1 MKQCTKCGETKPL
14 DKFSADKSKQDG
26 LHTQCKSCR
35 SAADRLNYAKK
46 AEQIKQR
53 VKEYRLADPE
63 RKRRMDAESY
73 ARNKDKRTAYH
84 KERYARHSERIK
96 AKTAAYFQA
105 NKEKLRPY
113 FAQAQC
119 KRRATKRNA
128 TPVWADHN
136 VILFFFVTRQYLT
149 QETGF
154 EWHVD
159 HVVPLQGRYV
169 CGLHVHNNLRVV
181 PATDNLRK
189 SNSFSN

>member
-1 MKQCTKCGETKPL
+1 MKTCTKCGETKPL
-14 DKFSADKSKQDG
+14 SEFSADKSKQDG

-53 VKEYRLADPE
+53 VNAYKQADPE

-73 ARNKDKRTAYH
+73 ARNIDKRMAYH
-84 KERYARHSERIK
+84 KERYASNSERIK
-96 AKTAAYFQA
+96 AKTAAYFRA
-105 NKEKLRPY
+105 NKERLRPY
-113 FAQAQC
+113 FAQATR
-119 KRRATKRNA
+119 KRKARQRSA
-128 TPVWADHN
+128 TPVWADQA
-136 VILFFFVTRQYLT
+136 VILFFYVTRQYMT
-149 QETGF
+149 NETGF

-189 SNSFSN
+189 SNSFTN